1 MQDMIARLM
10 QTNPA
15 LAYALMN
22 NGLDASTPGYD
33 PSSAYPVQ
41 GTPGMPQFSKP
52 EPAVYRN
59 GTPPAAAHHMPF
71 VEGTPGMQP
80 HNLPMPTDPALWE
93 QIKKN
98 VVKGVEG
105 MKPKAAAAT
114 PPAGELPPK
123 PPIPSYNIPGGV
135 GSLGPSLDRIAALN
149 AGGDVGVQGA
159 TAGAMAPGSAAP
171 IPAPA
176 PRPAPPPADP
186 NAMSM
191 AQKIGMMIGLG
202 GGQGAGAPPIH
213 QEMTND
219 PMGNMTVAGTGY
231 GLLGPAQGGFNPAM
245 AGPRPGM
252 DDPNALTPA
261 YRPDPTNDPNALTPA
276 LPGKPNR
283 MGAKP
288 TPPQKPMFDPANN
301 GKPMNVPLPPQRP
314 DAAKPGPW
322 GADPFKAAW
331 ADGVQGGGWGAPDDR
346 YVGAFANANM
356 PAQKGLLWPFSN

>member
-22 NGLDASTPGYD
+22 NGLSAATPGYD

-59 GTPPAAAHHMPF
+59 GTPPAAAHNMPF
-71 VEGTPGMQP
+71 VEGTPGMQA

-93 QIKKN
+93 QIKKQ

-135 GSLGPSLDRIAALN
+135 GSLGPSVDRIAALN

-191 AQKIGMMIGLG
+191 AQKIGMMVGLG
-202 GGQGAGAPPIH
+202 GGQAPGAPPIY
-213 QEMTND
+213 QEMTTD
-219 PMGNMTVAGTGY
+219 PANGAAMVPG
-231 GLLGPAQGGFNPAM
+231 GLLGGPSMSPAVDIQPGQHSDRAENPFYGRRQPDNPGDAQRF
-245 AGPRPGM
+245 RPMPSANTG
-252 DDPNALTPA
+252 N
-261 YRPDPTNDPNALTPA
+261 
-276 LPGKPNR
+276 
-283 MGAKP
+283 AKP
-288 TPPQKPMFDPANN
+288 MAPPQKPMFDPANN
-301 GKPMNVPLPPQRP
+301 GKPMDVPLPPQRP

-346 YVGAFANANM
+346 YVGAFANATM